1 MQEALGH
8 FPSLLQAIDFQP
20 NGWLLDSYFAKV
32 TNNNTFS
39 GGRKIQIP
47 LSTEGKYINKNF
59 DFLEENG
66 TLRAMLLCF

>member
-8 FPSLLQAIDFQP
+8 FPSLLQAIDFKP

-47 LSTEGKYINKNF
+47 LSTEGK
-59 DFLEENG
+59 
-66 TLRAMLLCF
+66 